1 MPSGGLGPKPDLL
14 RRLSMVLCPVLQVYV
29 SREKAFEVTV
39 GSSLSGDLN
48 LLPLLVFGGHA
59 TLRLSPPT
67 NQAARAII
75 KNFSTAAFKWALSL
89 DSERADCKT
98 CVHAAPV

>member
-1 MPSGGLGPKPDLL
+1 VPSGGLGPKPDLL

-39 GSSLSGDLN
+39 GSSLSGDL
-48 LLPLLVFGGHA
+48 LVFGGHA

-75 KNFSTAAFKWALSL
+75 KNFSTAAFKWALL
-89 DSERADCKT
+89 AR
-98 CVHAAPV
+98 